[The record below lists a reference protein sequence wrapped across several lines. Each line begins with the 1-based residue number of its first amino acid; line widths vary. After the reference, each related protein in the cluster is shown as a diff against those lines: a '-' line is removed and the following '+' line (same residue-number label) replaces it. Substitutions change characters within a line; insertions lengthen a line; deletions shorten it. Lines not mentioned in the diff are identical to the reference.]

1 MLNKITKP
9 LHKNL
14 LLLSLC
20 LQTKKDHEKWNGKN
34 SLLLEQ
40 FHCKGTYKRILK
52 NAMVRNSLLFKQL
65 HCKVPKEATG
75 LSVKGN
81 EEIDH
86 VLDINRC
93 IMVSFS
99 ILSF

>member
-1 MLNKITKP
+1 M
-9 LHKNL
+9 KN
-14 LLLSLC
+14 
-20 LQTKKDHEKWNGKN
+20 GMARN

-40 FHCKGTYKRILK
+40 FHCKGTYKMILK
-52 NAMVRNSLLFKQL
+52 NGMVRNSLLFKQL
-65 HCKVPKEATG
+65 HCKVPKEAIG
-75 LSVKGN
+75 LSVTDN
-81 EEIDH
+81 EEIVH